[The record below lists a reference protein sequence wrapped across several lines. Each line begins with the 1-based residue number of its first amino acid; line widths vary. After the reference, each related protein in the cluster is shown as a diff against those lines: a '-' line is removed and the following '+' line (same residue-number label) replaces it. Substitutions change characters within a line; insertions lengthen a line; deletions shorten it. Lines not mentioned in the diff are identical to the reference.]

1 VRRLDIGQA
10 TDVGRVRESNEDAL
24 LAADLGSAVLAA
36 VADGMGGH
44 AAGEVASAL
53 AIKVL
58 RDTFDDTPGRSG
70 EALRASIEAANEAV
84 WEASLSQP
92 RLEGMGTTLVA
103 ATVDA
108 EGRTTI
114 GNVGDSR
121 AYVVDGPA
129 ARLVTHDHTWV
140 AQQVALG
147 ALDEREAQRHPYR
160 NILIRALGTADE
172 VQVDLFDD
180 IAVGPGEALLLVSD
194 GVTSHLEASDLA
206 ALLDRAT
213 SAQEAAESIVR
224 QAVERG
230 GSDNATAV
238 VVWHRPAN
246 GTGGGDPS
254 AG

>member
-1 VRRLDIGQA
+1 VTRLDIGQA
-10 TDVGRVRESNEDAL
+10 TDVGRIRESNEDAL
-24 LAADLGSAVLAA
+24 LAADFGTTVLAA

-58 RDTFDDTPGRSG
+58 RDTFDDAPGQSG
-70 EALRASIEAANEAV
+70 EALRTSIERANKAV
-84 WEASLSQP
+84 WEASLAEP

-108 EGRTTI
+108 EGRATI
-114 GNVGDSR
+114 ANVGDSR
-121 AYVVDGPA
+121 AYVIDGPS

-140 AQQVALG
+140 AEQVALG

-160 NILIRALGTADE
+160 NILVRAIGTADD
-172 VQVDLFDD
+172 VQVDLFDEV
-180 IAVGPGEALLLVSD
+180 ALGPGEALLLVSD
-194 GVTSHLEASDLA
+194 GVTSHLEAPDLA
-206 ALLDRAT
+206 AVLDRVT

-224 QAVERG
+224 EAVERG

-246 GTGGGDPS
+246 GTDGGDPP
-254 AG
+254 AA